1 MLAERAEVSGGKLY
15 VMGGAFDHAL
25 VPALPASLQFSVALV
40 IEMPWLATNQ
50 QYRVRISFQTAD
62 GLELAALE
70 WQLIA
75 GRPPMLSQGDIQL
88 IPVAFPMV
96 GLTVAQP
103 GLYVVIATLDNVE
116 NARTRFRVTQIQPGV
131 VGLAGQ

>member
-1 MLAERAEVSGGKLY
+1 
-15 VMGGAFDHAL
+15 
-25 VPALPASLQFSVALV
+25 
-40 IEMPWLATNQ
+40 
-50 QYRVRISFQTAD
+50 
-62 GLELAALE
+62 
-70 WQLIA
+70 
-75 GRPPMLSQGDIQL
+75 MLSQGDIQL